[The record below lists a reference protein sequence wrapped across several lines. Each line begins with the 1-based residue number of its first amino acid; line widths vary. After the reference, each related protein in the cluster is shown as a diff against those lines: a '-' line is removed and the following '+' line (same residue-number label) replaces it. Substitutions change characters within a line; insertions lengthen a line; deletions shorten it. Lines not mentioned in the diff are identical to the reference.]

1 MGYAT
6 LKHQWPTPPSGPW
19 QLLTSY
25 FARMLISNS
34 YWSLQN
40 ILLLDMWPDFPLHLS
55 EFSCFYD
62 RMPLFL
68 IKPSYFK
75 GECDGYLPISYS
87 LLPHLPSWA
96 HHPHGMP
103 TVPFKRKLSL
113 LQFSKQ
119 DFTPPRAVKSEN
131 PILSVYFITWRESL
145 IFPPTVGWGFDLKL
159 RIKEQFWHNSLLY
172 LDQVKSALDAMC
184 PIVLL
189 SFGWHVQGFYCY
201 NSIKGFT

>member
-1 MGYAT
+1 MPVAEVRPRKQWWDLPKLSTSLLDGSGFSLTRFNCLITKALMGYAT

-159 RIKEQFWHNSLLY
+159 RIKE
-172 LDQVKSALDAMC
+172 
-184 PIVLL
+184 
-189 SFGWHVQGFYCY
+189 
-201 NSIKGFT
+201 